1 MVRPAVV
8 PLRRSCKES
17 AQLKGVMTGLMI
29 DTLSELCSPFSKGGN
44 SACITAIANGL
55 FPPAEYWSLN

>member
-8 PLRRSCKES
+8 PLRRSCGRG
-17 AQLKGVMTGLMI
+17 KGVMTGLMI

-44 SACITAIANGL
+44 SAFITAIANGL
-55 FPPAEYWSLN
+55 FSPTEYWSLN